1 MFKVFSDHKLLYP
14 VPVTTESESPLSGFP
29 WVQPSD
35 FLKTMAEFND
45 LSHILGGFSNISEAS
60 QLLDTFWDR
69 YRKVYPDF
77 ELFKDLRGRSLSQCI
92 PLYIHGD
99 EGVTYKR
106 HGVLI
111 MSFQSPLGFGTSKRP
126 QEMSLNLQNMGEA
139 GLPMNFL
146 KCGMY
151 TRMLMVC
158 CPKDTRVTVLCLM
171 MLYLFKNI
179 LHAGLIYSCSFSLNQ
194 RVNSLSCVCFFAR
207 SQFLDVILLD
217 LPDRI
222 CIKMTHEF
230 GMQS

>member
-1 MFKVFSDHKLLYP
+1 MYPISERTLSEEQHVFKVFDDHKLLYP

-29 WVQPSD
+29 WIQPSD

-45 LSHILGGFSNISEAS
+45 LSHILGGFSNISEAR

-69 YRKVYPDF
+69 YRKVYPEF

-158 CPKDTRVTVLCLM
+158 CPKDAGVTVLCLM
-171 MLYLFKNI
+171 LLSFKKGYCM
-179 LHAGLIYSCSFSLNQ
+179 HLI
-194 RVNSLSCVCFFAR
+194 
-207 SQFLDVILLD
+207 VIL
-217 LPDRI
+217 P
-222 CIKMTHEF
+222 
-230 GMQS
+230 SV